1 MRIRDLVVLAGV
13 AALGCNSATAPAGGV
28 SATCQVTLSG
38 AVSGSYNCYPATTLW
53 TSASDSGGFS
63 FGVTASGTRPLIT
76 AVVVWPGQPKDSTY
90 TNTGSGAEAAIVV
103 TTSANQTWTAAV
115 GGGGGGAATGSYSLT
130 FTSVAQNGSSAGGKG
145 YAADG
150 TLNATLTAVTA
161 SGASGVVILTAT
173 F

>member
-1 MRIRDLVVLAGV
+1 VRIREVVVLAGV

-53 TSASDSGGFS
+53 TSASDSGGFT

-103 TTSANQTWTAAV
+103 TNSASQTWTAAV
-115 GGGGGGAATGSYSLT
+115 GGGAAATGSYSLT

>member
-1 MRIRDLVVLAGV
+1 VRIREVAVLAGV

-53 TSASDSGGFS
+53 TSASDSGGFT

-76 AVVVWPGQPKDSTY
+76 AAVVWPGQPKDSTY
-90 TNTGSGAEAAIVV
+90 TNAGAGAQAAIIV

-115 GGGGGGAATGSYSLT
+115 GGGGAATGSYSLT

-161 SGASGVVILTAT
+161 SGASGVMVLTAT